1 MGLRAVHGQ
10 QSADLRVTP
19 WNGGPVVRPPIWT
32 PPTWLIVLVQ
42 VCKFCGRCLRACA
55 RHPVV
60 TGLAVGLV
68 VLVARYGWTTTG
80 LVVAGLAGLLG
91 VWAGAH
97 WPTFT
102 RFVVWP
108 VWATWRRMWVYRR
121 HWRSAMVLTGLAVEF
136 AEREYI
142 PRLGRVVCARHTD
155 HVAVHLVSGQ
165 EPEQWERASAA
176 LAHTF
181 GAVSCRVRV
190 AKPRRVW
197 LEFTRT
203 DPLTT
208 PVPALDP
215 VNPVDLAALPL
226 GVREDGQPWLLN
238 LTGTHL
244 LVAGASGAGKG
255 SVVWSLL
262 RALGPAV
269 ASGHV
274 APWVLDPKG
283 GMELW
288 DGQAMF
294 ARFEAD
300 DYTAMAD
307 LLDEAVELMDERTR
321 RLRGVTRQHEPT
333 PTDPLILVVVDEM
346 ANLTAYLQDSGLR
359 KRIGKALSLL
369 LSKGRAVGVHVVG
382 ALQDPRKDVLPFRDL
397 FPTRIALRLT
407 EAAQVDMVLGDGA
420 RDRGA
425 LCDRIPR
432 ELPGVGYVVLDGER
446 EPVRVRAAYV
456 ADEDI
461 RQMAAEFPCPHR
473 VVIPDGMP
481 LIPRPRET
489 SE

>member
-1 MGLRAVHGQ
+1 
-10 QSADLRVTP
+10 
-19 WNGGPVVRPPIWT
+19 
-32 PPTWLIVLVQ
+32 
-42 VCKFCGRCLRACA
+42 
-55 RHPVV
+55 
-60 TGLAVGLV
+60 
-68 VLVARYGWTTTG
+68 
-80 LVVAGLAGLLG
+80 
-91 VWAGAH
+91 
-97 WPTFT
+97 
-102 RFVVWP
+102 
-108 VWATWRRMWVYRR
+108 
-121 HWRSAMVLTGLAVEF
+121 
-136 AEREYI
+136 
-142 PRLGRVVCARHTD
+142 
-155 HVAVHLVSGQ
+155 
-165 EPEQWERASAA
+165 
-176 LAHTF
+176 
-181 GAVSCRVRV
+181 
-190 AKPRRVW
+190 
-197 LEFTRT
+197 
-203 DPLTT
+203 
-208 PVPALDP
+208 
-215 VNPVDLAALPL
+215 
-226 GVREDGQPWLLN
+226 
-238 LTGTHL
+238 
-244 LVAGASGAGKG
+244 
-255 SVVWSLL
+255 
-262 RALGPAV
+262 
-269 ASGHV
+269 
-274 APWVLDPKG
+274 
-283 GMELW
+283 MELW

-432 ELPGVGYVVLDGER
+432 ELPGVGYVLLDGER

-456 ADEDI
+456 TDDDI
-461 RQMAAEFPCPHR
+461 RAMAREFPSPHR

-481 LIPRPRET
+481 LIPRPREA